1 MKRRILSIL
10 LTLCMVFSLTP
21 ITASAEGS
29 IQITVRTLT
38 GKDIP
43 LEMESTDTILAL
55 KVKIQ
60 EREGVPPAQ
69 QRLIFAGKQ
78 LEEAKT
84 LADYNIQQGA
94 TLHLVLR
101 LGHSHCVCGGEV
113 TAGNHTSHSDLTYQ
127 AWNGTDEIAFTDGEA
142 HVYLTGN
149 VEANLT
155 LTSGQH
161 LSLCLNGYS
170 FTCADKS
177 QPAVTLRG
185 TKGKAIPVLDI
196 SDCTGGG
203 TLGGRTSGDKGGGIL
218 AESADVNLYGGAI
231 SGSSGLTQG
240 GGVSLDCSNLNIYG
254 GEISDNSAENG
265 GGVGVVHDMTLPARA
280 DTTITLY
287 AGEIKNNTA
296 TGNGGGINIPWEG
309 FGTVKMYGGAISG
322 NRAKNGGGLSQQQ
335 TDCLYLY
342 GGEIKNNVATGSG
355 GGLYSNDANRAS
367 LIGGSITGNSAHQGG
382 GVYLREQEFKL
393 RDVTIT
399 GNTAAEGG
407 GFWISCNNNWVHTFT
422 GTPYVYGNT
431 TTGIAP
437 NIYVADRNMYLTI
450 SGNGFESLSA
460 DLAEGAKLGV
470 WFVGIPDRGPSVKSH
485 MDMYTVSPESIEKF
499 VCENP
504 DYAQLDIRTTTVSGK
519 YPSYEGWLCNTI
531 PASTVTLDP
540 NGGTLAAGEESKS
553 VRCNNAYGTLPTP
566 RRTDYRFDGWFT
578 QKDGGTKVEE
588 TTIVPTRD
596 DHTLY
601 AHWSLR
607 HEHCICGGTTAV
619 GDHTSHNTVLF
630 APWNGADAISY
641 TNKTAYVYL
650 SRNAA
655 ITSNL
660 VVDGTTLY
668 LCLGG
673 RTLASNGTNKIQ
685 VKNGGRL
692 VLCDCAGTG
701 TVKGATRGWGGSCVY
716 LYKSTLDIFGGT
728 VTGGK
733 VSGKGGGGAIALDD
747 SKCVLNLYGG
757 AISNNNGNK
766 SGGAIFLNSADKT
779 GGTVN
784 IYGGAISG
792 NTAQRGGAIYS
803 NCGGTI
809 NIYGGTISGNRATK
823 GDGGSIYLNTKA
835 ATLTMTG
842 GIISGNTASGSGG
855 GLYVHGSGS
864 VFNLSGGLIRNNT
877 ANVGGGMYF
886 DPGTSGRLHVSGAPV
901 VSGNTASGS
910 ASNLYLLSRILYVN
924 DLTDGAQLGISTS
937 SKPSVQTPSVFGN
950 THSVDYSGY
959 FSSDFADCVPHYN
972 AAGQLELVVIT
983 YDVTYQPGANGTGAA
998 VTDRKVIDAPLAL
1011 RGALF
1016 TRPGYTQTGWASLDG
1031 GEIAYSLDSIYEIN
1045 QPITL
1050 YPVWTPKHYT
1060 VRFDTA
1066 GGTPMADKIGV
1077 CWFDPVLG
1085 GVVPPTR
1092 EGGWAFDGWTCGGVA
1107 VSSDATYA
1115 SLANQDSVASITL
1128 TARWRD
1134 TQPPTGQIEISE
1146 NKWSS
1151 FLHDITFGLFF
1162 DRKQDVTVTASDNSG
1177 DPVSIAYLLSQED
1190 LTTADLQTR
1199 TFTDYTHPFTIAPN
1213 NAYIIYARLTDSSN
1227 LVSYIRSDRIVLD
1240 AVSPV
1245 ISGVED
1251 GKIYCQAQT
1260 VTVTEKYVD
1269 TVTVNSDPVLLDSS
1283 SQFLLSPAAGV
1294 QTIVVTDKAGNKAQ
1308 LSVTVNSGHTAYHDD
1323 GDCTTPVSCQYCA
1336 AEVTAAKEHDF
1347 SGSWLYNETGHY
1359 HACLHDGCT
1368 KTDSVIGH
1376 SGLDDGDCTTAVVCQ
1391 CGYVITPAQS
1401 AHTWSPWVSTGS
1413 GSHSRKCTVSGCTAG
1428 VETSACSGGTAT
1440 CTEKATCEACGS
1452 PYGTLAPHSFTAE
1465 TADGNYLL
1473 SPATCTHRAVYYKSC
1488 AACGLTSQGTAD
1500 EDTFAYGDILGHDW
1514 SPWVST
1520 GSGSHSRKC
1529 TVSGCTA
1536 GVETSACSGGTATC
1550 TEKATCEACGS
1561 PYGTLAP
1568 HSFTAETADGNY
1580 LLSPATCTHRAVYY
1594 KSCAACGLTSQG
1606 TADEDTFAYG
1616 DILGHDWSPWQTT
1629 GSDTHTRICSRD
1641 ASHTETDSC
1650 SGGTATCTEK
1660 AACETCGSP
1669 YGTLDPQH
1677 HTGTL
1682 DWVQTSTTH
1691 EQKWTCCGT
1700 ILVAQEAHQWENGI
1714 CAQCG
1719 YGCAHTGGTA
1729 TCHTKAVCTR
1739 CGNAYG
1745 EPDKSNHTG
1754 GTALGGD
1761 APAAC
1766 TENGYTGDVYCLG
1779 CGAVL
1784 TKGTAIAATGHTG
1797 GTATCRDKAVCQ
1809 VCGETYGPLDTSRHT
1824 NLVHFPAKPATKS
1837 ADGHVEYWFCDG
1849 CGKYFSDAAATKEIA
1864 QADVVLAKKPDDG
1877 QETPPTGDSYSF
1889 ALWLALLFV
1898 SGGTLVTAS
1907 RRRRHG
1913 K

>member
-10 LTLCMVFSLTP
+10 LTLCMVFSLIP

-29 IQITVRTLT
+29 MQITVRTLT

-60 EREGVPPAQ
+60 EREGIPPAQ

-78 LEEAKT
+78 LEEEKT
-84 LADYNIQQGA
+84 LADYNIHQGA

-322 NRAKNGGGLSQQQ
+322 NKAKNGGGLSQQQ
-335 TDCLYLY
+335 ADYLYLY

-393 RDVTIT
+393 QNVTIT

-460 DLAEGAKLGV
+460 DLTEGAKLGV
-470 WFVGIPDRGPSVKSH
+470 WFVGIPDRGPSVKSY
-485 MDMYTVSPESIEKF
+485 MDMYTVSPESIGKF

-504 DYAQLDIRTTTVSGK
+504 DYAQLEIRTTTVSGK
-519 YPSYEGWLCNTI
+519 YLSHEGWLCNTI

-540 NGGTLAAGEESKS
+540 NGGTLSAGEASKS
-553 VRCNNAYGTLPTP
+553 VRCSNAYGTLPTP
-566 RRTDYRFDGWFT
+566 KRTDYRFDGWFT

-630 APWNGADAISY
+630 APWNGADTISY

-650 SRNAA
+650 SRNTT

-924 DLTDGAQLGISTS
+924 DLTDGAQLGICTS

-950 THSVDYSGY
+950 THSADYSGY

-1031 GEIAYSLDSIYEIN
+1031 GEITYSLDSIYEVN

-1077 CWFDPVLG
+1077 RWFDPVLG
-1085 GVVPPTR
+1085 GAVPPTR

-1115 SLANQDSVASITL
+1115 SLANQDSAASITL

-1190 LTTADLQTR
+1190 LNTADLQTR
-1199 TFTDYTHPFTIAPN
+1199 IFTDYTHPFTIAPN

-1260 VTVTEKYVD
+1260 VTITEKYVD

-1376 SGLDDGDCTTAVVCQ
+1376 SGQDDGDCTTAVVCQ

-1401 AHTWSPWVSTGS
+1401 AHTWSPWASTGS
-1413 GSHSRKCTVSGCTAG
+1413 GSHSRQCTVSGCTAG
-1428 VETSACSGGTAT
+1428 VEIGACSGGTAS

-1473 SPATCTHRAVYYKSC
+1473 SPATCTDRAVYYKSC

-1500 EDTFAYGDILGHDW
+1500 EDTFAYGDIPGHDW
-1514 SPWVST
+1514 SPWQTT
-1520 GSGSHSRKC
+1520 GSDTHTRICSRDASH
-1529 TVSGCTA
+1529 T
-1536 GVETSACSGGTATC
+1536 ETDSCSGGTASC
-1550 TEKATCEACGS
+1550 TEKATCETCGS

-1568 HSFTAETADGNY
+1568 HSFTAETADGKY
-1580 LLSPATCTHRAVYY
+1580 LLSSATCTHRAVYY

-1660 AACETCGSP
+1660 ATCAVCGSA
-1669 YGTLDPQH
+1669 YGPLDPQH

-1745 EPDKSNHTG
+1745 EPDKSTHTG
-1754 GTALGGD
+1754 GTALRSD

-1889 ALWLALLFV
+1889 TLWLALLFV
-1898 SGGTLVTAS
+1898 SGGALVTAS